1 MVGIELELAINLIC
15 DSVESISDI
24 EEVSIEEA
32 MNRII
37 GEDIIAPINQPPFD
51 RSPLDGYAL
60 RAEDIIGA
68 SKENPVKLKVVDE
81 VFAGGYTHRNIGKQE
96 AVRIMTG
103 AKIPTGCDCVIRQE
117 STDYGMEK
125 VEIYEEVKHH
135 QNYCFEGEDIKKGSK
150 LIEIGEK
157 LSYVHIGIIASMGY
171 EKVKVL
177 RKPKVALI
185 STGDEVIC
193 GGTPLTEGKIYDSNR
208 RMIAAR
214 LEDLGCDVV
223 LAEVMGDDE
232 NLIANEIKNIMK
244 DVDVVFTTGGVSV
257 GKKDIMHQ
265 VIQILHA
272 KRIFWRVNMK
282 PGTPAIYAVY
292 ENKPLLCLSG
302 NPFAAIATFELMGK
316 QLLYKLGQD
325 PDLKEVRKKAI
336 LQDEFLKES
345 RGRRLIRAIYD
356 EGKVYL
362 PKGGHSSGMLGSM
375 VGCNCLIDIK
385 PGTPKLDKGEKVE
398 VVLL

>member
-1 MVGIELELAINLIC
+1 MK
-15 DSVESISDI
+15 SFISL
-24 EEVSIEEA
+24 EEA
-32 MNRII
+32 IDILDENVKAI
-37 GEDIIAPINQPPFD
+37 GTEEIDLINATGRVLAEDVYSLIDNPPFNK
-51 RSPLDGYAL
+51 SAMDGYAIL
-60 RAEDIIGA
+60 AENSGSNDKIKIID
-68 SKENPVKLKVVDE
+68 K
-81 VFAGGYTHRNIGKQE
+81 VFAGEVSNYEVTNKTAI
-96 AVRIMTG
+96 RIMTG
-103 AKIPTGCDCVIRQE
+103 APIPNGANAVIKQEDTIKNDEEHITLTKKIKANDNI
-117 STDYGMEK
+117 
-125 VEIYEEVKHH
+125 
-135 QNYCFEGEDIKKGSK
+135 CFKGEDIKKGSK

-157 LSYVHIGIIASMGY
+157 LSHVHIGIIASMGY

-177 RKPKVALI
+177 RKTKVALI
-185 STGDEVIC
+185 STGHEVIC
-193 GGTPLTEGKIYDSNR
+193 GGIPLTEGKIYDSNR

-214 LEDLGCDVV
+214 LEELGCDVV

-232 NLIANEIKNIMK
+232 NLIANEIKNIMN

-325 PDLKEVRKKAI
+325 PGLREVRKEAI

-356 EGKVYL
+356 EGRVYL
-362 PKGGHSSGMLGSM
+362 PKGGHSSGILGSM

>member
-1 MVGIELELAINLIC
+1 
-15 DSVESISDI
+15 
-24 EEVSIEEA
+24 
-32 MNRII
+32 
-37 GEDIIAPINQPPFD
+37 
-51 RSPLDGYAL
+51 
-60 RAEDIIGA
+60 
-68 SKENPVKLKVVDE
+68 
-81 VFAGGYTHRNIGKQE
+81 
-96 AVRIMTG
+96 
-103 AKIPTGCDCVIRQE
+103 
-117 STDYGMEK
+117 
-125 VEIYEEVKHH
+125 
-135 QNYCFEGEDIKKGSK
+135 
-150 LIEIGEK
+150 
-157 LSYVHIGIIASMGY
+157 
-171 EKVKVL
+171 
-177 RKPKVALI
+177 
-185 STGDEVIC
+185 
-193 GGTPLTEGKIYDSNR
+193 
-208 RMIAAR
+208 MIAAR
-214 LEDLGCDVV
+214 LEELGCDVV

-232 NLIANEIKNIMK
+232 NLIANEIKNIMN

-282 PGTPAIYAVY
+282 PGTPAIYAIY

-325 PDLKEVRKKAI
+325 PGLKEVRKEAI
-336 LQDEFLKES
+336 LQDKFLKES

-356 EGKVYL
+356 EGRVYL
-362 PKGGHSSGMLGSM
+362 PKGGHSSGILGSM

>member
-15 DSVESISDI
+15 DSVEAISDI
-24 EEVSIEEA
+24 EEVDIEKA
-32 MNRII
+32 RGRII
-37 GEDIIAPINQPPFD
+37 GENIIAPINQPPFD

-60 RAEDIIGA
+60 RSEDIVGA
-68 SKENPVKLKVVDE
+68 SKQNPIKLKVVDE
-81 VFAGGYTHRNIGKQE
+81 VFAGGYTDIEVENKQ

-103 AKIPTGCDCVIRQE
+103 AKIPKGCDCVIRQE
-117 STDYGMEK
+117 STDYGMDT

-135 QNYCFEGEDIKKGSK
+135 QNYCFEGEDIKKGSE
-150 LIEIGEK
+150 LIKVGEK
-157 LSYVHIGIIASMGY
+157 LTHIHIGIIASMGY

-193 GGTPLTEGKIYDSNR
+193 GGQPLAEGKIYDSNR
-208 RMIAAR
+208 RMIASR
-214 LEDLGCDVV
+214 LEDMGCDVAV
-223 LAEVMGDDE
+223 AEVMGDDE
-232 NLIANEIKNIMK
+232 NLIANEIKKVMET
-244 DVDVVFTTGGVSV
+244 VDVVFTTGGVSV

-265 VIQILHA
+265 VIEILGA
-272 KRIFWRVNMK
+272 KRVFWRVNMK

-316 QLLYKLGQD
+316 QLLYKLSQD
-325 PDLKEVRKKAI
+325 PSLKEVRKQAE
-336 LQDEFLKES
+336 LQDEFLKAS
-345 RGRRLIRAIYD
+345 KGRRLIRAIYD

-362 PKGGHSSGMLGSM
+362 PEGGHSSGMLGSM
-375 VGCNCLIDIK
+375 IGCNCLIDIK
-385 PGTPKLDKGEKVE
+385 PGTPKLDKGDKVE